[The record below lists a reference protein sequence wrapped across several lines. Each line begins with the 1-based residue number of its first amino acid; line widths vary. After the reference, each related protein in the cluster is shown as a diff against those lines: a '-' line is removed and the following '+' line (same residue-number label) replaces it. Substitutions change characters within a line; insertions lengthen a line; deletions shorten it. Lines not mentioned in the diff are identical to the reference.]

1 MHVRTTRGLALVAV
15 AAAAA
20 LALSGCAGSAAPKS
34 GDGASVDF
42 KTVKSAKDAGGLEAL
57 VAAAEKEG
65 ALNVIAL
72 PHDWANYGEIIA
84 AFKAKYP
91 KIKMNEITPDAS
103 SSEEIK
109 AAEANKGTDQA
120 PDVFD
125 LGATVALAS
134 TDYFAPYKVATWA
147 DVPDT
152 LKDADGLYVADIG
165 GYVSVGYDSAK
176 YPEPKSLD
184 DLLKPEYKGAVA
196 LNGDPMKAGAAIAAV
211 GWASVQ
217 SGGTL
222 DDFTPGIDFFAKLN
236 KAGNFVKVQ
245 ATTATIVQGETPV
258 VINWDYLNATA
269 TEKVPTWKTVILPGK
284 GYAGYYFQAINVDAP
299 HPAAARLW
307 QEFLYTDEAQN
318 MWLKGGARPSRGE
331 AMAKA
336 GTIDKALYEKLP
348 AAPTD
353 AVLPTKEQSKKAGE
367 TITEKWAAA
376 VQ

>member
-1 MHVRTTRGLALVAV
+1 MQARTTRGLGLVAV
-15 AAAAA
+15 VAAAA
-20 LALSGCAGSAAPKS
+20 LALTGCAGADESK
-34 GDGASVDF
+34 F
-42 KTVKSAKDAGGLEAL
+42 KTAKSAKDVGGLEAL
-57 VAAAEKEG
+57 VAEAEKEG
-65 ALNVIAL
+65 KLNVIAL

-91 KIKMNEITPDAS
+91 KIKVEEITPDAS
-103 SSEEIK
+103 SAEEIK
-109 AAEANKGTDQA
+109 AAEANKGLDTA

-125 LGATVALAS
+125 LGLTVALAS
-134 TDYFAPYKVATWA
+134 TDYFAPYKVERWDDVA
-147 DVPDT
+147 DA
-152 LKDADGLYVADIG
+152 LKEESGLYIGDIG
-165 GYVSVGYDSAK
+165 GYVSIGYDSAK
-176 YPEPKSLD
+176 FPEPKSIE

-211 GWASVQ
+211 GWATVQ

-222 DDFTPGIDFFAKLN
+222 DDFTPGIEFFSKLN

-245 ATTATIVQGETPV
+245 ATTATIASGETPV
-258 VINWDYLNATA
+258 VINWDYLNAGA
-269 TEKVPTWKTVILPGK
+269 TKDVPTWKTVILPGK

-307 QEFLYTDEAQN
+307 QEFLYTDASQN
-318 MWLKGGARPSRGE
+318 MWLKGGARPVLAE
-331 AMAKA
+331 AMEKA
-336 GTIDKALYEKLP
+336 GTIDKELYAKLP

-353 AVLPTKEQSKKAGE
+353 KVLPSKEQSTKAGE